1 MVFILIR
8 KHMKSIIQVAS
19 ELDIRTP
26 EDDVVRAISIL
37 LNRFAY
43 DFSEENREKLQDIL
57 EENQPV

>member
-1 MVFILIR
+1 
-8 KHMKSIIQVAS
+8 MKSIIQVAS

-57 EENQPV
+57 EENKPV